1 MNFLHLKGLPAL
13 IFLLFSSLNI
23 IAQDLEVTGKLK
35 VKQTQKVNTADSVV
49 VRLNDGTFA
58 IRDATTFVGGTGNGI
73 ANVVDNENGT
83 FTFNFT
89 NGGSFTTSVLTGPQG
104 PPGADGLASVQTLS
118 LSTSNLTLSDGGGT
132 VSINDA
138 DASPSNEIQ
147 TISRVGTTVTLS
159 NGGGTFQDSV
169 LTEAQVDAFVN
180 NNNFLTAEVDGSNTN
195 EIQTISRTG
204 TIVTLSSGGG
214 TFQDSVLTEAQVDA
228 FANNN
233 NYLTSEVDGSIT
245 NEIQTIS
252 RTGTTVILS
261 NGGGSFED
269 SILTETEVDL
279 MVGNNGYLTQELD
292 AGWLKNQDS
301 TTTTN
306 FVGIG
311 ITNPDAK
318 LHVVG
323 NIKIV
328 DGNQG
333 NGKILTSDSEGLATW
348 IAEVPATAV
357 PIPLKYQGSLIYVYP
372 SDNATAVDW
381 SSAKTACTAVNAFG
395 HADWY
400 LPNLSELNAM
410 YKQSYL
416 ITGLDETSSTKYW
429 SDTEKDVTDAYALR
443 LDYGGP
449 DPDLKTISANH
460 NARCIRKN

>member
-1 MNFLHLKGLPAL
+1 M
-13 IFLLFSSLNI
+13 
-23 IAQDLEVTGKLK
+23 
-35 VKQTQKVNTADSVV
+35 
-49 VRLNDGTFA
+49 
-58 IRDATTFVGGTGNGI
+58 
-73 ANVVDNENGT
+73 
-83 FTFNFT
+83 
-89 NGGSFTTSVLTGPQG
+89 
-104 PPGADGLASVQTLS
+104 
-118 LSTSNLTLSDGGGT
+118 
-132 VSINDA
+132 
-138 DASPSNEIQ
+138 
-147 TISRVGTTVTLS
+147 
-159 NGGGTFQDSV
+159 
-169 LTEAQVDAFVN
+169 
-180 NNNFLTAEVDGSNTN
+180 
-195 EIQTISRTG
+195 
-204 TIVTLSSGGG
+204 
-214 TFQDSVLTEAQVDA
+214 
-228 FANNN
+228 
-233 NYLTSEVDGSIT
+233 
-245 NEIQTIS
+245 
-252 RTGTTVILS
+252 
-261 NGGGSFED
+261 
-269 SILTETEVDL
+269 TETEVDL

-460 NARCIRKN
+460 SARCIRKN

>member
-13 IFLLFSSLNI
+13 FFLLFSSLNI

-58 IRDATTFVGGTGNGI
+58 IRDAITFGGATGNGI

-147 TISRVGTTVTLS
+147 TISKSGNTVTLS
-159 NGGGTFQDSV
+159 NS
-169 LTEAQVDAFVN
+169 
-180 NNNFLTAEVDGSNTN
+180 
-195 EIQTISRTG
+195 
-204 TIVTLSSGGG
+204 
-214 TFQDSVLTEAQVDA
+214 
-228 FANNN
+228 
-233 NYLTSEVDGSIT
+233 
-245 NEIQTIS
+245 
-252 RTGTTVILS
+252 
-261 NGGGSFED
+261 GGSFED
-269 SILTETEVDL
+269 SILSETEVDL
-279 MVGNNGYLTQELD
+279 MVSDNGYITQELD
-292 AGWLKNQDS
+292 AGWVKNQDS

-311 ITNPDAK
+311 IAKPDAK

-333 NGKILTSDSEGLATW
+333 NGKILTSDSDGLATW
-348 IAEVPATAV
+348 IADVPGTVV

-372 SDNATAVDW
+372 SDNAKAVDW
-381 SSAKTACTAVNAFG
+381 ASAQSACTAVNAFG
-395 HADWY
+395 YADWY
-400 LPNLSELNAM
+400 LPTLSELNAM

-416 ITGLDETSSTKYW
+416 ITGLDETATTKYW
-429 SDTEKDVTDAYALR
+429 SDTEKDITNAYALR

-449 DPDLKTISANH
+449 DPDLKATSANH